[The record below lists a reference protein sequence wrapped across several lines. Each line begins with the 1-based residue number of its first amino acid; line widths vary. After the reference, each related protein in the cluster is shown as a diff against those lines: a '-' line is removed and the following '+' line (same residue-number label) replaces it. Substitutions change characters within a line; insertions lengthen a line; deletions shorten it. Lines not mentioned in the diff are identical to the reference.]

1 MSALLPTQSYHW
13 LKILNPRCLERLGH
27 IRHALFDF
35 DGTLSVLRAGWEG
48 VMVPFMIQMIC
59 GEHPPTP
66 EIEREVQDYVDRST
80 GILTIEQM
88 RWLAEAV
95 RRHGRVREPRTAAE
109 YKALYV
115 KQVLARVQG
124 PLARLARAEVPPDD
138 LTICGARAFVAELY
152 RRGISLYLA
161 SGTDHEHVLN
171 EANALGLTKYFT
183 GGVYGALDESEA
195 HAKELIIHRILE
207 EHDMA
212 GRELLVVGDGPV
224 EMRAAVAHAAIALGV
239 ASDEVAR
246 SGWNRRKIRRLTA
259 ARADLLVPDFTHH
272 RALLALLLG
281 SPHPP
286 PT

>member
-1 MSALLPTQSYHW
+1 MSALLPIQSYHW
-13 LKILNPRCLERLGH
+13 LKILNLRCLERLGH
-27 IRHALFDF
+27 IHHALFDF

-48 VMVPFMIQMIC
+48 VMVPLMIQMIC

-88 RWLAEAV
+88 QWLADAV

-109 YKALYV
+109 YKAAYV
-115 KQVLARVQG
+115 EQVLARVQD
-124 PLARLARAEVPPDD
+124 PLVRLARAEVPPDD

-152 RRGISLYLA
+152 RRGITLYLA

-171 EANALGLTKYFT
+171 EADALGLTGYFT
-183 GGVYGALDESEA
+183 GGVYGALDESKA
-195 HAKELIIHRILE
+195 HTKELIIHRILE
-207 EHDMA
+207 EHDLA

-239 ASDEVAR
+239 ASDEVAG
-246 SGWNRRKIRRLTA
+246 SGWNPHKIRRLTEA
-259 ARADLLVPDFTHH
+259 GADLLVPDFTHH
-272 RALLALLLG
+272 RALLALLLRG
-281 SPHPP
+281 VKRDA
-286 PT
+286 